1 MNYTKNTFSIEF
13 VWKCSKEGNLEQNDI
28 KNIKKP
34 TTPYHVDVIFEEVDQ
49 ELVGGGLNES
59 Q

>member
-1 MNYTKNTFSIEF
+1 MNYTKNTYSIEF
-13 VWKCSKEGNLEQNDI
+13 VWKCSKGGNSEQNDI
-28 KNIKKP
+28 QYIKKT